1 VRDAPINPGRILI
14 VDDEPAVRV
23 VAARILESQGYTV
36 DVAGSGRQG
45 LDMFKARDG
54 DFLCVLLDMSMPEM
68 DGLEVRAELSAL
80 RPEVRVLIMSG
91 FSEKSLTD
99 LLAIGFQGLV
109 VREPIPGD
117 RPYFPGT
124 LPGRWI

>member
-1 VRDAPINPGRILI
+1 M
-14 VDDEPAVRV
+14 DDEPAVRV

-99 LLAIGFQGLV
+99 LLADEDRVAFVQKPFRIGSLLQAVEDLLGSN
-109 VREPIPGD
+109 RQS
-117 RPYFPGT
+117 
-124 LPGRWI
+124 